1 MTWKQFFT
9 SSIGKKFIMGLTGLF
24 LISFLVVHCTINS
37 MIFFNDGGEMFNT
50 YAHFMSHNYIIRVI
64 EGPLALVPC
73 VSRTAYKRCKD
84 CKDEAMCEIRLAMM
98 DVRDDTARILDGR
111 SLADA
116 VAETKQAA

>member
-1 MTWKQFFT
+1 
-9 SSIGKKFIMGLTGLF
+9 
-24 LISFLVVHCTINS
+24 

-84 CKDEAMCEIRLAMM
+84 CRDEETCEIRRAMM
-98 DVRDDTARILDGR
+98 IVRDDTARILDGT
-111 SLADA
+111 SLATA
-116 VAETKQAA
+116 VSENKVAA